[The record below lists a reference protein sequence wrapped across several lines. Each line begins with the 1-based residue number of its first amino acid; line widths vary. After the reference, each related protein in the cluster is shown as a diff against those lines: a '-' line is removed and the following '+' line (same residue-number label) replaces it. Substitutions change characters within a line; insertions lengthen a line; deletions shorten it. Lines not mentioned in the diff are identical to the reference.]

1 MNVLLSSRAGISVY
15 GGGVACSASW
25 PLGSI
30 ELNEDSLILNAL
42 LRSFTLPLQDIES
55 IRFGW
60 LSTQINHHAP
70 AVPSL
75 VRISGFGLSRR
86 LREAIVQNNLPI
98 RIEN

>member
-1 MNVLLSSRAGISVY
+1 MSTLLSSRAGVWIY
-15 GGGVACSASW
+15 GEGVACRVSW
-25 PLGSI
+25 PLASL
-30 ELNEDSLILNAL
+30 ELDVDSLILNGM
-42 LRSFTLPLQDIES
+42 LRSYTLPLQDIDS

-60 LSTQINHHAP
+60 FTTQINHHAP

-86 LREAIVQNNLPI
+86 LREAIGQNNLPI